1 VREPA
6 AHTHELPD
14 GIRKEFNR
22 VTLDSWIRG
31 YREFRLRV
39 WGAESRV
46 TSIRPEALRAGDA
59 SKERVVL
66 PLQAR
71 PTHLRA
77 ECRVRPSAQVG
88 WAGQTHE
95 AEEGRQSWA
104 VWIATPRCLGD
115 QQAGQFGGLQA
126 SPHHRR
132 NHRQLHR
139 GAVRSPVKCPAQAG
153 RIDPGQCAELPHG
166 GLPLP
171 NEAGRRRHLVF
182 RCVPRAPLQRQERRT
197 VRSKL
202 NGLRES
208 DPVRRIQDAVER
220 KRHSRSDDS

>member
-1 VREPA
+1 MRELA

-22 VTLDSWIRG
+22 VTLDCWLRG

-77 ECRVRPSAQVG
+77 ECRVRPSAQ
-88 WAGQTHE
+88 
-95 AEEGRQSWA
+95 
-104 VWIATPRCLGD
+104 
-115 QQAGQFGGLQA
+115 
-126 SPHHRR
+126 
-132 NHRQLHR
+132 
-139 GAVRSPVKCPAQAG
+139 AG

-171 NEAGRRRHLVF
+171 NDAGRRQHLVF
-182 RCVPRAPLQRQERRT
+182 RCVPRGA
-197 VRSKL
+197 S
-202 NGLRES
+202 S
-208 DPVRRIQDAVER
+208 A
-220 KRHSRSDDS
+220 